1 MKFDNGDKGGDGME
15 ISLQHD
21 NENAVL
27 ALIRSGRLPHT
38 IILEGGEK
46 EERDNAALLLA
57 AGAVCREENPPCL
70 SCNPCRKV
78 LDGIHPDVFRPEPS
92 KHLKSG
98 ILSLKDLRD
107 HYLAQMSIRP
117 NEADCKVYIFTDA
130 DKLLREDSQNAL
142 LKTIEEPPQSLY
154 FIFTVPSAKSLLLTV
169 RSRAHIITLHR
180 EDHKNED
187 TEAAAAQLID
197 GIVSLYEY
205 DLLHTLYTLS
215 DKERLE
221 STLRVFTEKLRQ
233 ALGFYSGVMT
243 DDPSVKKLTRKL
255 DRRRVIAL
263 IEITDEAVNRLKTNV
278 NIQLLTTWL
287 SSQYRRITWQK

>member
-1 MKFDNGDKGGDGME
+1 ME
-15 ISLQHD
+15 ISLQQD

-27 ALIRSGRLPHT
+27 ELIRSGRLPHT

-46 EERDNAALLLA
+46 DERDSAALLLA
-57 AGAVCREENPPCL
+57 AGAVCREANPPCL
-70 SCNPCRKV
+70 RCNPCRKV

-92 KHLKSG
+92 KNLKSG
-98 ILSLKDLRD
+98 ILSLKNLRD
-107 HYLAQMSIRP
+107 SYLSQMSVRP
-117 NEADCKVYIFTDA
+117 NEADCKVYLFSDA

-154 FIFTVPSAKSLLLTV
+154 FIFTVQSAKSLLLTV
-169 RSRAHIITLHR
+169 RSRAHIMTLHR
-180 EDHKNED
+180 EDVRDED
-187 TEAAAAQLID
+187 TEATADALID
-197 GIVSLYEY
+197 GVVSLYEY

-215 DKERLE
+215 DKARLE
-221 STLRVFTEKLRQ
+221 ETLCVFTEKLRQ
-233 ALGFYSGVMT
+233 ALSFYSGVMT

-263 IEITDEAVNRLKTNV
+263 IEITNEAVNRLKTNV

>member
-1 MKFDNGDKGGDGME
+1 ME
-15 ISLQHD
+15 ISLQQD
-21 NENAVL
+21 NEKAVL
-27 ALIRSGRLPHT
+27 ELIRSGRLPHT

-46 EERDNAALLLA
+46 DERDSAALLLA
-57 AGAVCREENPPCL
+57 AGAVCRETNPPCL
-70 SCNPCRKV
+70 RCNPCRKV

-92 KHLKSG
+92 KNLKSG

-107 HYLAQMSIRP
+107 SYLSQMSVRP
-117 NEADCKVYIFTDA
+117 NEADCKVYLFSDA

-154 FIFTVPSAKSLLLTV
+154 FIFTVQSAKSLLLTV
-169 RSRAHIITLHR
+169 RSRAHIMTLHR
-180 EDHKNED
+180 EDVRDED
-187 TEAAAAQLID
+187 TEATADKLID
-197 GIVSLYEY
+197 GVVSLYEY

-215 DKERLE
+215 DKASLE
-221 STLRVFTEKLRQ
+221 ETLCVFTEKLRQ
-233 ALGFYSGVMT
+233 ALSFYSGVMT

-263 IEITDEAVNRLKTNV
+263 IEITNEAVNRLKTNV

>member
-1 MKFDNGDKGGDGME
+1 ME
-15 ISLQHD
+15 ISLQQD

-27 ALIRSGRLPHT
+27 ELIRSGRLPHT

-46 EERDNAALLLA
+46 DERDSAALLLA
-57 AGAVCREENPPCL
+57 AGAVCREANPPCL
-70 SCNPCRKV
+70 RCNPCRKV

-92 KHLKSG
+92 KNLKSG

-107 HYLAQMSIRP
+107 SYLSQMSVRP
-117 NEADCKVYIFTDA
+117 NEADCKVYLFCDA

-154 FIFTVPSAKSLLLTV
+154 FIFTVQSAKSLLLTV
-169 RSRAHIITLHR
+169 RSRAHIMTLHR
-180 EDHKNED
+180 EDVRDED
-187 TEAAAAQLID
+187 TEATADALID
-197 GIVSLYEY
+197 GVVSLYEY

-215 DKERLE
+215 DKARLE
-221 STLRVFTEKLRQ
+221 ETLCVFTEKLRQ
-233 ALGFYSGVMT
+233 ALSFYSGVMT

-263 IEITDEAVNRLKTNV
+263 IEITNEAVNRLKTNV

>member
-1 MKFDNGDKGGDGME
+1 ME
-15 ISLQHD
+15 ISLQQD
-21 NENAVL
+21 NEKAVL
-27 ALIRSGRLPHT
+27 ELIRSGRLPHT

-46 EERDNAALLLA
+46 DERDSAALLLA
-57 AGAVCREENPPCL
+57 AGAVCREEDPPCL
-70 SCNPCRKV
+70 RCNPCRKV

-92 KHLKSG
+92 KNLKSG

-107 HYLAQMSIRP
+107 SYLSQMSVRP
-117 NEADCKVYIFTDA
+117 NEADCKVYLFSDA

-154 FIFTVPSAKSLLLTV
+154 FIFTVQSAKSLLLTV
-169 RSRAHIITLHR
+169 RSRAHIMTLHR
-180 EDHKNED
+180 EDVRDED
-187 TEAAAAQLID
+187 TEATADKLID
-197 GIVSLYEY
+197 GVVSLYEY

-215 DKERLE
+215 DKARLE
-221 STLRVFTEKLRQ
+221 ETLCVFTEKLRQ
-233 ALGFYSGVMT
+233 ALSFYSGVMT

-263 IEITDEAVNRLKTNV
+263 IEITNEAVNRLKTNV

>member
-1 MKFDNGDKGGDGME
+1 ME
-15 ISLQHD
+15 ISLQQD

-27 ALIRSGRLPHT
+27 ELIRSDRLPHT

-46 EERDNAALLLA
+46 DERDSAALLLA
-57 AGAVCREENPPCL
+57 AGAVCREEDPPCL

-92 KHLKSG
+92 KNLKSG

-107 HYLAQMSIRP
+107 SYLSQMSVRP
-117 NEADCKVYIFTDA
+117 NEADCKVYLFSDA

-154 FIFTVPSAKSLLLTV
+154 FIFTVQSAKSLLLTV
-169 RSRAHIITLHR
+169 RSRAHIMTLHR
-180 EDHKNED
+180 EDVRDED
-187 TEAAAAQLID
+187 TEATADKLID
-197 GIVSLYEY
+197 GVVSLYEY

-215 DKERLE
+215 DKARLE
-221 STLRVFTEKLRQ
+221 ETLCVFTEKLRQ
-233 ALGFYSGVMT
+233 ALSFYSGVMT

-263 IEITDEAVNRLKTNV
+263 IEITNEAVNRLKTNV

>member
-1 MKFDNGDKGGDGME
+1 ME
-15 ISLQHD
+15 ISLQQD

-27 ALIRSGRLPHT
+27 ELIRSGRLPHT

-46 EERDNAALLLA
+46 DERDSAALLLA
-57 AGAVCREENPPCL
+57 AGAVCREANPPCL
-70 SCNPCRKV
+70 RCNPCRKV

-92 KHLKSG
+92 KNLKSG

-107 HYLAQMSIRP
+107 SYLSQMSVRP
-117 NEADCKVYIFTDA
+117 NEADCKVYLFSDA

-154 FIFTVPSAKSLLLTV
+154 FIFTVQSAKSLLLTV
-169 RSRAHIITLHR
+169 RSRAHIMTLHR
-180 EDHKNED
+180 EDVRDED
-187 TEAAAAQLID
+187 TEATADKLID
-197 GIVSLYEY
+197 GVVSLYEY

-215 DKERLE
+215 DKARLE
-221 STLRVFTEKLRQ
+221 ETLCVFTEKLRQ
-233 ALGFYSGVMT
+233 ALSFYSGVMT

-263 IEITDEAVNRLKTNV
+263 IEITNEAVNRLKTNV

>member
-1 MKFDNGDKGGDGME
+1 MKVDNGDKGGDGMD
-15 ISLQHD
+15 IRLQHD

-46 EERDNAALLLA
+46 DERDSAALLLA

-70 SCNPCRKV
+70 RCNPCRKV

-92 KHLKSG
+92 KNLKSG

-107 HYLAQMSIRP
+107 SYLSQMSVRP
-117 NEADCKVYIFTDA
+117 NEADCKVYLFCDA

-154 FIFTVPSAKSLLLTV
+154 FIFTVQSAKSLLLTV
-169 RSRAHIITLHR
+169 RSRAHIMTLHR
-180 EDHKNED
+180 EDVRDED
-187 TEAAAAQLID
+187 TEATADKLID
-197 GIVSLYEY
+197 GVVSLYEY

-215 DKERLE
+215 DKARLE
-221 STLRVFTEKLRQ
+221 ETLCVFTEKLRQ
-233 ALGFYSGVMT
+233 ALSFYSGVMT

-263 IEITDEAVNRLKTNV
+263 IEITNEAVNRLKTNV

>member
-1 MKFDNGDKGGDGME
+1 ME
-15 ISLQHD
+15 ISLQQD
-21 NENAVL
+21 NEKAVL
-27 ALIRSGRLPHT
+27 ELIRSGRLPHT

-46 EERDNAALLLA
+46 DERDSAALLLA
-57 AGAVCREENPPCL
+57 AGAVCREANPPCL
-70 SCNPCRKV
+70 RCNPCRKV

-92 KHLKSG
+92 KNLKSG

-107 HYLAQMSIRP
+107 SYLSQMSVRP
-117 NEADCKVYIFTDA
+117 NEADCKVYLFSDA

-154 FIFTVPSAKSLLLTV
+154 FIFTVQSAKSLLLTV
-169 RSRAHIITLHR
+169 RSRAHIMTLHR
-180 EDHKNED
+180 EDVRDED
-187 TEAAAAQLID
+187 TEATADKLID
-197 GIVSLYEY
+197 GVVSLYEY

-215 DKERLE
+215 DKARLE
-221 STLRVFTEKLRQ
+221 ETLCVFTEKLRQ
-233 ALGFYSGVMT
+233 ALSFYSGVMT

-263 IEITDEAVNRLKTNV
+263 IEITNEAVNRLKTNV

>member
-1 MKFDNGDKGGDGME
+1 ME
-15 ISLQHD
+15 ISLQQD
-21 NENAVL
+21 NEKAVL
-27 ALIRSGRLPHT
+27 ELIRSGRLPHT

-46 EERDNAALLLA
+46 DERDSAALLLA
-57 AGAVCREENPPCL
+57 AGAVCREANPPCL
-70 SCNPCRKV
+70 RCNPCRKV

-92 KHLKSG
+92 KNLKSG

-107 HYLAQMSIRP
+107 SYLSQMSIRP
-117 NEADCKVYIFTDA
+117 NEADCKVYLFSDA

-154 FIFTVPSAKSLLLTV
+154 FIFTVQSAKSLLLTV
-169 RSRAHIITLHR
+169 RSRAHIMTLHR
-180 EDHKNED
+180 EDVRDED
-187 TEAAAAQLID
+187 TEATADKLID
-197 GIVSLYEY
+197 GVVSLYEY

-215 DKERLE
+215 DKARLE
-221 STLRVFTEKLRQ
+221 ETLCVFTEKLRQ
-233 ALGFYSGVMT
+233 ALSFYSGVMT
-243 DDPSVKKLTRKL
+243 DDSSVKKLTRKL

-263 IEITDEAVNRLKTNV
+263 IEITNEAVNRLKTNV

>member
-1 MKFDNGDKGGDGME
+1 ME
-15 ISLQHD
+15 ISLQQD

-27 ALIRSGRLPHT
+27 ELIRSGRLPHT

-46 EERDNAALLLA
+46 DERDSAALLLA
-57 AGAVCREENPPCL
+57 AGAVCREEDPPCL
-70 SCNPCRKV
+70 RCNPCRKV

-92 KHLKSG
+92 KNLKSG

-107 HYLAQMSIRP
+107 NYLSQMSVRP
-117 NEADCKVYIFTDA
+117 NEADCKVYLFSDA

-154 FIFTVPSAKSLLLTV
+154 FIFTVQSAKSLLLTV
-169 RSRAHIITLHR
+169 RSRAHIMTLHR
-180 EDHKNED
+180 EDVRDED
-187 TEAAAAQLID
+187 TEATADKLID
-197 GIVSLYEY
+197 GVVSLYEY

-215 DKERLE
+215 DKARLE
-221 STLRVFTEKLRQ
+221 ETLRVFTEKLRQ
-233 ALGFYSGVMT
+233 ALSFYSGVMT

-263 IEITDEAVNRLKTNV
+263 IKITSEAVNRLKTNV

>member
-1 MKFDNGDKGGDGME
+1 ME
-15 ISLQHD
+15 ISLQQD
-21 NENAVL
+21 NEKAVL
-27 ALIRSGRLPHT
+27 ELIRSGRLPHT

-46 EERDNAALLLA
+46 DERDSAALLLA
-57 AGAVCREENPPCL
+57 AGAVCREANPPCL
-70 SCNPCRKV
+70 RCNPCRKV

-92 KHLKSG
+92 KNLKSG

-107 HYLAQMSIRP
+107 SYLAQMSVRP
-117 NEADCKVYIFTDA
+117 NEADCKVYLFSDA
-130 DKLLREDSQNAL
+130 DRLLREDSQNAL

-154 FIFTVPSAKSLLLTV
+154 FIFTVQSAKSLLLTV
-169 RSRAHIITLHR
+169 RSRAHIMTLHR
-180 EDHKNED
+180 EDVRDED
-187 TEAAAAQLID
+187 TEATADKLID
-197 GIVSLYEY
+197 GVVSLYEY

-215 DKERLE
+215 DKARLE
-221 STLRVFTEKLRQ
+221 EALCVFTEKLRQ
-233 ALGFYSGVMT
+233 ALSFYSGVMT

-263 IEITDEAVNRLKTNV
+263 IEITNEAVNRLKTNV

>member
-1 MKFDNGDKGGDGME
+1 ME
-15 ISLQHD
+15 ISLQQD

-27 ALIRSGRLPHT
+27 ELIRSGRLPHT

-46 EERDNAALLLA
+46 EERDSAALLLA
-57 AGAVCREENPPCL
+57 AGAVCREANPPCL
-70 SCNPCRKV
+70 RCNPCRKV

-92 KHLKSG
+92 KNLKSG

-107 HYLAQMSIRP
+107 SYLSQMSVRP
-117 NEADCKVYIFTDA
+117 NEADCKVYLFSDA
-130 DKLLREDSQNAL
+130 DRLLREDSQNAL

-154 FIFTVPSAKSLLLTV
+154 FIFTVQSAKSLLLTV
-169 RSRAHIITLHR
+169 RSRAHIMTLHR
-180 EDHKNED
+180 EDVRDED
-187 TEAAAAQLID
+187 TEATADKLID
-197 GIVSLYEY
+197 GVVSLYEY

-215 DKERLE
+215 DKARLE
-221 STLRVFTEKLRQ
+221 ETLCVFTEKLRQ
-233 ALGFYSGVMT
+233 ALSFYSGVMT

>member
-1 MKFDNGDKGGDGME
+1 ME
-15 ISLQHD
+15 ISLQQD

-27 ALIRSGRLPHT
+27 ELIRSDRLPHT

-46 EERDNAALLLA
+46 DERDSAALLLA

-70 SCNPCRKV
+70 RCNPCRKV

-92 KHLKSG
+92 KNLKSG

-107 HYLAQMSIRP
+107 SYLSQMSVRP
-117 NEADCKVYIFTDA
+117 NEADCKVYLFSDA

-154 FIFTVPSAKSLLLTV
+154 FIFTVQSAKSLLLTV
-169 RSRAHIITLHR
+169 RSRAHIMTLHR
-180 EDHKNED
+180 EDVRDED
-187 TEAAAAQLID
+187 SEATADKLID
-197 GIVSLYEY
+197 GVVSLYEY

-215 DKERLE
+215 DKARLE
-221 STLRVFTEKLRQ
+221 ETLCVFTEKLRQ
-233 ALGFYSGVMT
+233 ALSFYSGVMT

-263 IEITDEAVNRLKTNV
+263 IEITNEAVNRLKTNV

>member
-1 MKFDNGDKGGDGME
+1 ME
-15 ISLQHD
+15 ISLQQD
-21 NENAVL
+21 NEKAVL
-27 ALIRSGRLPHT
+27 ELIRSGRLPHT

-46 EERDNAALLLA
+46 DERDSAALLLA
-57 AGAVCREENPPCL
+57 AGAVCREANPPCL

-92 KHLKSG
+92 KNLKSG

-107 HYLAQMSIRP
+107 SYLSQMSVRP
-117 NEADCKVYIFTDA
+117 NEADCKVYLFSDA

-154 FIFTVPSAKSLLLTV
+154 FIFTVQSAKSLLLTV
-169 RSRAHIITLHR
+169 RSRAHVMTLHR
-180 EDHKNED
+180 EDIRDED
-187 TEAAAAQLID
+187 TEATAAQLID

-215 DKERLE
+215 DKARLE
-221 STLRVFTEKLRQ
+221 ETLCVFTEKLRQ
-233 ALGFYSGVMT
+233 ALSFYSGVMT

-263 IEITDEAVNRLKTNV
+263 IEITNEAVNRLKTNV
-278 NIQLLTTWL
+278 DIQLLTTWL

>member
-1 MKFDNGDKGGDGME
+1 ME
-15 ISLQHD
+15 ISLQQD

-27 ALIRSGRLPHT
+27 ELIRSGRLPHT

-46 EERDNAALLLA
+46 DERDSAALLLA
-57 AGAVCREENPPCL
+57 AGAVCREANPPCL
-70 SCNPCRKV
+70 RCNPCRKV

-107 HYLAQMSIRP
+107 SYLSQMSVRP
-117 NEADCKVYIFTDA
+117 NEADCKVYLFSDA

-154 FIFTVPSAKSLLLTV
+154 FIFTVQSAKSLLLTV
-169 RSRAHIITLHR
+169 RSRAHIMTLHR
-180 EDHKNED
+180 EDVRDED
-187 TEAAAAQLID
+187 TEATADKLID
-197 GIVSLYEY
+197 GVVSLYEY
-205 DLLHTLYTLS
+205 DLLCTLYTLS
-215 DKERLE
+215 DKARLE
-221 STLRVFTEKLRQ
+221 ETLCVFTEKLRQ
-233 ALGFYSGVMT
+233 ALSFYSGVMT

-263 IEITDEAVNRLKTNV
+263 IEITNEAVNRLKTNV

>member
-1 MKFDNGDKGGDGME
+1 ME
-15 ISLQHD
+15 ISLQQD

-27 ALIRSGRLPHT
+27 ELIPSGRLPHT
-38 IILEGGEK
+38 IILYGGEK
-46 EERDNAALLLA
+46 DERDSAALLLA
-57 AGAVCREENPPCL
+57 AGAVCREANPPCL
-70 SCNPCRKV
+70 RCNPCRKV

-92 KHLKSG
+92 KNLKSG

-107 HYLAQMSIRP
+107 SYLSQMSVRP
-117 NEADCKVYIFTDA
+117 NEADCKVYLFSDA

-154 FIFTVPSAKSLLLTV
+154 FIFTVQSAKSLLLTV
-169 RSRAHIITLHR
+169 RSRAHIMTLHR
-180 EDHKNED
+180 EDVRDED
-187 TEAAAAQLID
+187 TEATADKLID
-197 GIVSLYEY
+197 GVVSLYEY
-205 DLLHTLYTLS
+205 DLLCTLYTLS
-215 DKERLE
+215 DKARLE
-221 STLRVFTEKLRQ
+221 ETLCVFTEKLRQ
-233 ALGFYSGVMT
+233 ALSFYSGVMT

-263 IEITDEAVNRLKTNV
+263 IEITNEAVNRLKTNV